1 MLISK
6 ESDIMVHYSE
16 NDEVLELLFELL
28 IDIFLEQG
36 ETDDEYRIL
45 EM

>member
-1 MLISK
+1 
-6 ESDIMVHYSE
+6 MVHYSE

-36 ETDDEYRIL
+36 ETDDEYRIF